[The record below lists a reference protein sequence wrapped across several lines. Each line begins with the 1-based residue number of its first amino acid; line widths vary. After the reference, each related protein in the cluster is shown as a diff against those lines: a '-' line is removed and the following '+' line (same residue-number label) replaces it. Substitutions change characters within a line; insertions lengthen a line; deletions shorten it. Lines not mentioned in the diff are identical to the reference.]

1 MEHSEYQEL
10 LAAHALDALDA
21 SEARAVRVHL
31 ESCADC
37 RREFD
42 ELRDASALL
51 AHAAEP
57 AAPSDDVRRRLMRKI
72 QSPTRSTAAQP
83 KVVPL
88 RQGLASAW
96 PNVMR
101 LAAAVAFVALMLG
114 LIVLWRRDAASRR
127 QIAELGRQLNRQQR
141 ELQIERDN
149 VARQTEALA
158 FLNSPDAKKMVLAGT
173 PTAQTARATFMYD
186 EKSRHAM
193 LMIDGLPATPADKS
207 YEVWFIPKGQAPIPG
222 GTFTVPSDGRA
233 LVSDKIPMAA
243 GSAMVVAITLEPKGG
258 SAVPT
263 MPIYLAS
270 PAS

>member
-114 LIVLWRRDAASRR
+114 LIVLWRRGGAAR
-127 QIAELGRQLNRQQR
+127 
-141 ELQIERDN
+141 
-149 VARQTEALA
+149 
-158 FLNSPDAKKMVLAGT
+158 
-173 PTAQTARATFMYD
+173 
-186 EKSRHAM
+186 
-193 LMIDGLPATPADKS
+193 
-207 YEVWFIPKGQAPIPG
+207 
-222 GTFTVPSDGRA
+222 
-233 LVSDKIPMAA
+233 
-243 GSAMVVAITLEPKGG
+243 
-258 SAVPT
+258 
-263 MPIYLAS
+263 
-270 PAS
+270 